1 MTDEQK
7 NNMIQR
13 AASMMKEIDAIVED
27 IQIEARSF
35 ELIITEEGLDPA
47 EVNLSFDAKIDA
59 LIELKKIIDNL
70 KKV

>member
-7 NNMIQR
+7 TALIIK
-13 AASMMKEIDAIVED
+13 AASMMKEIDTIVED

-35 ELIITEEGLDPA
+35 ELIITEEGLDPE
-47 EVNLSFDAKIDA
+47 EVNLSFDAKLDA
-59 LIELKKIIDNL
+59 LMDLKKIIDNL